1 METALLCRPGQP
13 TWKLHYYGVLQTQIK
28 VCFSLLQAGVKH
40 VILAVSY
47 RAEML
52 EAEMKEQEEKV
63 SIIFPYHTSKSRDC
77 MGVNGEP
84 CSCVQLFFT
93 TSHA

>member
-1 METALLCRPGQP
+1 MLSVYVNQGNLPRRLLF
-13 TWKLHYYGVLQTQIK
+13 YGVLKVETK

-52 EAEMKEQEEKV
+52 EAEMKEQEERV
-63 SIIFPYHTSKSRDC
+63 SASSPYRMSNSR
-77 MGVNGEP
+77 
-84 CSCVQLFFT
+84 
-93 TSHA
+93 